1 MICPK
6 IPIFLY
12 MKYKLRYNKY
22 YDNRLFANNLSYVII
37 LNKNKA
43 LGRCDLAQQYT
54 KKMIREQFIKMLN
67 ERPLNKITVK
77 DIATAC
83 EINRNTFYYY
93 YTDVYALLS
102 EIFQTELQRV
112 IDEYNDTLSWEES
125 FIVAATFALEN
136 KTAIYHVYNSMQ
148 REELVNYIYNVS
160 GNVMNRYVEK
170 VSEGISA
177 SLEDRKLI
185 ASFYQCALTEMVLR
199 WISSGMKEDPDTII
213 RRIGQL
219 FDGNIEL
226 SLKRSAGLNDV

>member
-1 MICPK
+1 MAK
-6 IPIFLY
+6 
-12 MKYKLRYNKY
+12 
-22 YDNRLFANNLSYVII
+22 
-37 LNKNKA
+37 
-43 LGRCDLAQQYT
+43 QYT
-54 KKMIREQFIKMLN
+54 RKIIREVFIKMLN

-93 YTDVYALLS
+93 YTDIYALLS

-125 FIVAATFALEN
+125 FILAARFALEN

-148 REELVNYIYNVS
+148 REEVVNYIYNVS
-160 GNVMNRYVEK
+160 GNVMIRYIEK
-170 VSEGISA
+170 VSHGISA

-199 WISSGMKEDPDTII
+199 WIATGMKEDPDTIV

-226 SLKRSAGLNDV
+226 SLKRSANLNNV